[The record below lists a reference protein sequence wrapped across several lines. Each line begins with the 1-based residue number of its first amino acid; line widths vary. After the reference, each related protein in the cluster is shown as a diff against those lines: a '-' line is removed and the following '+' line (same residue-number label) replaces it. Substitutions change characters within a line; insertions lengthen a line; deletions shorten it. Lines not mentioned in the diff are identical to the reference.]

1 MGVSRK
7 RKKRKVR
14 RPSSLVVAR
23 ERDPRE
29 SGCRGL
35 LRLAMVD
42 DDIILYLDVVLQGSQ
57 EQDMVVEH
65 RASRE
70 IGHELLLLE
79 QPTADPTRCSTP
91 LPSAFGVSGS
101 KTIYKRV
108 LTDDIS
114 RNCSGLMAGGDTS
127 SSSTTRPAIV
137 HVIPKNTKHHKHRYL
152 SHPSITPASSGVT
165 ESTS

>member
-7 RKKRKVR
+7 RKKRKGR

-29 SGCRGL
+29 SGCREL

-42 DDIILYLDVVLQGSQ
+42 DDMILYLDIVLQGSQ

-70 IGHELLLLE
+70 IG
-79 QPTADPTRCSTP
+79 QRA
-91 LPSAFGVSGS
+91 PSLGATNS
-101 KTIYKRV
+101 
-108 LTDDIS
+108 
-114 RNCSGLMAGGDTS
+114 
-127 SSSTTRPAIV
+127 
-137 HVIPKNTKHHKHRYL
+137 
-152 SHPSITPASSGVT
+152 
-165 ESTS
+165 